1 MLKRKWILGA
11 ALGCLLVAL
20 PAIAQPGGGGGGRG
34 MGGGGGRGM
43 MGGGLSP
50 EQVLGMLAFDDE
62 YAVTDEQ
69 LVKLR
74 AGLKAT
80 YVKQQNMMA
89 DMASGGDWQAMRETM
104 RENMEN
110 MREEVMATLGQ
121 VLNEEQLTKFNQQME
136 EAQARRGQ
144 WGGGGQRGG
153 GGGGQWGGGGGG
165 GGGGQRG
172 F

>member
-1 MLKRKWILGA
+1 MSNRYKWMLGV

-20 PAIAQPGGGGGGRG
+20 PAVAQPGGGGRG
-34 MGGGGGRGM
+34 QGGGRGM

-50 EQVLGMLAFDDE
+50 EQVLGMLAFDDRF
-62 YAVTDEQ
+62 AVTDEQ

-74 AGLKAT
+74 AGLKNT
-80 YVKQQNMMA
+80 YVKQQSAMV
-89 DMASGGDWQAMRETM
+89 DMAGGDWQAMREAM
-104 RENMEN
+104 REHMETV
-110 MREEVMATLGQ
+110 REEVMATLGQ
-121 VLNEEQLTKFNQQME
+121 VLNEDQLSKFNQQME

-153 GGGGQWGGGGGG
+153 GGGQR
-165 GGGGQRG
+165 GGGQRG